1 MHKKIGIALFFVILI
16 GLPVMTFTHLP
27 KDKKP
32 FSENE
37 NRYLEEYPEVSLE
50 TIKSEDFMNGFDKWF
65 SDRFYGRENW
75 ISTKNKVE
83 TALGKSEISTVY
95 TKDDQMMQLISTNS
109 DIGTGCDYKDLDK
122 NVNVINT
129 FAEENPDIPV
139 YFMLCPTSVGIYG
152 EDLLPDYLKNVTEDE
167 QDVIDYCY
175 NKLDN
180 VTGINIIDALKASKD
195 QYIYYRTDHHW
206 TSLGAYIAYNAAGD
220 QLGYTPYSID
230 DFTKTVGSESFQG
243 TLFSKT
249 LDQSVKKDE
258 IDMYTLAD
266 GSISTTME
274 ISNGVTTTEHDGIFY
289 KEYLDVKDKY
299 STFTG
304 QNAACV
310 TFKNK
315 GVSNGK
321 SLLIIKDSYANS
333 LIQFMSCN
341 YETITMLDMRYT
353 NLSYSDLVNVAD
365 YDQAVF
371 IYNCITFAE
380 DTNLA
385 KLNLK

>member
-1 MHKKIGIALFFVILI
+1 M
-16 GLPVMTFTHLP
+16 
-27 KDKKP
+27 
-32 FSENE
+32 
-37 NRYLEEYPEVSLE
+37 
-50 TIKSEDFMNGFDKWF
+50 
-65 SDRFYGRENW
+65 
-75 ISTKNKVE
+75 
-83 TALGKSEISTVY
+83 
-95 TKDDQMMQLISTNS
+95 
-109 DIGTGCDYKDLDK
+109 
-122 NVNVINT
+122 
-129 FAEENPDIPV
+129 
-139 YFMLCPTSVGIYG
+139 
-152 EDLLPDYLKNVTEDE
+152 
-167 QDVIDYCY
+167 
-175 NKLDN
+175 
-180 VTGINIIDALKASKD
+180 
-195 QYIYYRTDHHW
+195 
-206 TSLGAYIAYNAAGD
+206 
-220 QLGYTPYSID
+220 
-230 DFTKTVGSESFQG
+230 
-243 TLFSKT
+243 
-249 LDQSVKKDE
+249 KKDE

-304 QNAACV
+304 QNAACA

-333 LIQFMSCN
+333 LIQFLSCN